1 MKKIE
6 ETSTKRHRYKRFLR
20 KKMRET
26 DKYTNGVTTLS
37 WILIKQCKEQ
47 QWMNLD
53 GKKETKGRRSERHVG
68 QTIRIA
74 R

>member
-1 MKKIE
+1 
-6 ETSTKRHRYKRFLR
+6 
-20 KKMRET
+20 MRET
-26 DKYTNGVTTLS
+26 DKYINGVTTLS

-53 GKKETKGRRSERHVG
+53 GKKETKGRRSERHIG